1 MPNFDEGMVIR
12 FLVLATKFVRGIKG
26 ESGNIPQIATTP
38 RGRTRAAELLMV
50 NPYNGPAPLFLDN
63 CKKQVHDQSHMD
75 AHPPAVELA
84 VAPALQRLIES
95 EERRQTNQAILGVK
109 TLVGLGKVLRGAA

>member
-1 MPNFDEGMVIR
+1 MVIR
-12 FLVLATKFVRGIKG
+12 FLDLATKFVRGIKG

-38 RGRTRAAELLMV
+38 RGRTRVAELLMV
-50 NPYNGPAPLFLDN
+50 NPYTPLFLDD
-63 CKKQVHDQSHMD
+63 CKKQVHDQSVYHVD
-75 AHPPAVELA
+75 VHRPAGERA

-109 TLVGLGKVLRGAA
+109 TSVD